1 MKANI
6 VYCFGKHM
14 GGGDSFLSRL
24 RDQFKKNEVFSE
36 ANEADVILFNSHHA
50 VREVAKIRES
60 FPNKILIH
68 RIDGPMRI
76 YNGEQDKRDDI
87 VIKQNTLADGIVFQS
102 RWSAD
107 KSLQMYPS
115 LCEKKRCVI
124 NNACCFERKQN
135 YAVGEKVN
143 LIITTVSNNPN
154 KGFAIYKYL
163 DDNLDFS
170 KYNCYFLGNSPDK
183 FKNIQHLGYKGRT
196 EVEGVLKTMD
206 IYFSGS
212 KLESCSNSL
221 IEALSVGL
229 PCVVANGSSNP
240 EILKGGGELF
250 DGEQDVLQKVEKVS
264 NNLDHYRSKIEV
276 SSMKDVAEKYLS
288 FFETI
293 KKEK

>member
-1 MKANI
+1 
-6 VYCFGKHM
+6 
-14 GGGDSFLSRL
+14 
-24 RDQFKKNEVFSE
+24 
-36 ANEADVILFNSHHA
+36 
-50 VREVAKIRES
+50 
-60 FPNKILIH
+60 
-68 RIDGPMRI
+68 
-76 YNGEQDKRDDI
+76 
-87 VIKQNTLADGIVFQS
+87 
-102 RWSAD
+102 
-107 KSLQMYPS
+107 
-115 LCEKKRCVI
+115 
-124 NNACCFERKQN
+124 
-135 YAVGEKVN
+135 
-143 LIITTVSNNPN
+143 
-154 KGFAIYKYL
+154 
-163 DDNLDFS
+163 
-170 KYNCYFLGNSPDK
+170 
-183 FKNIQHLGYKGRT
+183 
-196 EVEGVLKTMD
+196 MD